1 MEMKEDEIRILEEV
15 GKVSYAAIT
24 KAKSIIKPGARILD
38 VANSIEGFVKESG
51 FGFAFP
57 LNLSIG
63 SQAAHSTPSFDD
75 DRSFGDGDVVKVDFG
90 AAKDGLYGD
99 CALTVDLSG
108 KYGKLVEAVERA
120 LASAI
125 SAVKPGVTTGELG
138 GVIAKEIESAGFKPI
153 RNLGGH
159 MVERR
164 NLHAGFFIPN
174 HDDGSTDVLEEGMVI
189 AMEPFATDGGAGL
202 VRDGDDCEI
211 FSYANDAAV
220 RQQNARAIL
229 NEVKEKY
236 PDSPFAAR
244 WLSGAVP
251 SRFSLYSGIQEL
263 VRAGAFELHPV
274 LVEQA
279 GGIVAQAEAMMLV
292 EKDGCRV
299 LTK

>member
-1 MEMKEDEIRILEEV
+1 MKEDELRILEEV
-15 GKVSYAAIT
+15 GKVSYAAIA
-24 KAKSIIKPGARILD
+24 KAKSLIKPGARILD
-38 VANSIEGFVKESG
+38 VAQAVEGFVRESG

-63 SQAAHSTPSFDD
+63 SQAAHSTPSFED
-75 DRSFGDGDVVKVDFG
+75 DRSFGAGDVVKVDFG

-108 KYGKLVEAVERA
+108 RYGKLVEAVERA
-120 LASAI
+120 LESAI
-125 SAVKPGVTTGELG
+125 SAAKPGISTGELG

-159 MVERR
+159 LVERR

-189 AMEPFATDGGAGL
+189 AMEPFATDGTGL

-236 PDSPFAAR
+236 ADSPFAAR
-244 WLSGAVP
+244 WLSPVVP

-263 VRAGAFELHPV
+263 VRAGALELHPV

-279 GGIVAQAEAMMLV
+279 GGTVAQAEAMMLV
-292 EKDGCRV
+292 EKDGCKV